1 MIVPTHGA
9 PTLDLRTANLPY
21 RLQLFG
27 VTEEMFDEMVDED
40 TKAELLN
47 GVMIV
52 HSPASVRHD
61 VISSFL
67 RTLLSG
73 FAEERDAGE
82 VFGPDSLVQLRPGR
96 RFGPEIYFLR
106 PGRMPHPTPQQFDGV
121 PDLILEVLSPSN
133 RDYDLGEKRPAYREA
148 GVPEVWFV
156 DPREEQILIDRKRR
170 KTYATETI
178 TTGRAASTVLTGF
191 WVDAAWL
198 WADPLPKRLRCLR
211 AILE

>member
-40 TKAELLN
+40 TKAELLD

-133 RDYDLGEKRPAYREA
+133 RDYDLGEKPRRTAKPACRKSGSWTRVRNKSSSIVSA
-148 GVPEVWFV
+148 GKPT
-156 DPREEQILIDRKRR
+156 R
-170 KTYATETI
+170 
-178 TTGRAASTVLTGF
+178 
-191 WVDAAWL
+191 
-198 WADPLPKRLRCLR
+198 PKRSRR
-211 AILE
+211 GAPPRPY

>member
-1 MIVPTHGA
+1 MVTNLFGFPTA
-9 PTLDLRTANLPY
+9 ELRSVDLPY
-21 RLQLFG
+21 TLRLYG
-27 VTEEMFDEMVDED
+27 VTDEMFDEMVDED
-40 TKAELLN
+40 TKAELLD

-61 VISSFL
+61 MIANFL
-67 RTLLSG
+67 RGLLSD

-82 VFGPDSLVQLRPGR
+82 VFGPDSLVRLRPGR

-133 RDYDLGEKRPAYREA
+133 RDYDLGEKRAAYREA
-148 GVPEVWFV
+148 GVPEIWLV
-156 DPREEQILIDRKRR
+156 DPIEEQILIDRKRR
-170 KTYATETI
+170 KSYATEAVS
-178 TTGRAASTVLTGF
+178 TGRATSTVLPGF

-198 WADPLPKRLRCLR
+198 WADPLPKKRACLR
-211 AILE
+211 AILK